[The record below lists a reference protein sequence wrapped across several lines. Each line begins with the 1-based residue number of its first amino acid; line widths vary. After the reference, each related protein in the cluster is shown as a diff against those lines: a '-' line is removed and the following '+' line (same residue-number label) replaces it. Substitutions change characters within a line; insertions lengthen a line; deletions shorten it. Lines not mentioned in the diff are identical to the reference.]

1 MNQSKW
7 SVLRKTDMT
16 FQEIILALEK
26 FWADHGCIIQQP
38 CDIEVGAGTFN
49 PATFLRCLGPE
60 PWRVAYVEPVRRPT
74 DGRYAENPF
83 RVGAYYQYQVIL
95 KPAPENVLP
104 LYLES
109 LYSLGISPRKND
121 MRFVEDDWE
130 SPTLGA
136 SGLGW
141 EVWWNGAEVTQFT
154 YFQQMGSIDLD
165 PICAEIT
172 YGLERI
178 ALYLQDVDDFFEIRW
193 NEHLN
198 YGDVHRQSEVE
209 YSTYNFEHANVD
221 MLFELFS
228 TYEKETH
235 ACLDAGLVL
244 PATDHVLKCS
254 HTFNMLDA
262 RGVIS
267 VTERVSYIERV
278 RRLAQRIARAYVKQ
292 REEMEHPLIGKWAAV
307 GGICNPDAS
316 ETQGSENI
324 TQETADLLFE
334 IGTEEIPASYVPPVL
349 EQLRETAAKSLTN
362 HRIPFGDVETLGT
375 PRRITLSIKDIK
387 TLQES
392 EETEVVGP
400 PKRIAYDEN
409 GEPTKAAVGFA
420 KTQGVELTALR
431 IVETER
437 GEYVAV
443 SKLETG
449 VPTREILKTLLTEWT
464 EALRFP
470 KTMRWETESEGPRA
484 FARFAR
490 PIRWLVA
497 LLGDEVVNCTYGA
510 AHAGRLTY
518 GHRALHPEPIT
529 LDSADL
535 NTYVEKLRAV
545 GVLVCP
551 KERRDTI
558 EKQVRDVLAVE
569 GYLPKLDEELL
580 DTVNYLVEN
589 PQPIVGNFSESHLEI
604 PSEVLIT
611 AMKKHQRY
619 FPMWK
624 SESVLAAKFVTISN
638 GTDGNIDGV
647 RHGNERVLRAR
658 LNDAEFF
665 YSEDQKTSLA
675 DKVERLGAVVFHA
688 KLGSLLDK
696 AERLK
701 ALVQFISTESQ
712 VPETTTR
719 HAERAAWL
727 CKADLTTHMVIEF
740 PSLQGITG
748 RYYAQNSGEAE
759 PVATAIAEH
768 YQPLGADTPLP
779 ETEVGALVAIADKLD
794 TIVGYFGIEERP
806 TGSQD
811 PYSLRRHTLG
821 TIRILQDRKLPLSL
835 DAIVEKAISLYTVEL
850 ADDTRTS
857 VLNFIKE
864 RLRVILL
871 QTHQYAP
878 DLADAVLAVGAVDII
893 DILKRASILAEFR
906 LTPNFEEVYNALN
919 RVLRILPTDAP
930 ETVDATLL
938 CDDAEKQ
945 LYACITE
952 AELGFQQSI
961 QERDYAKLLT
971 QLAAL
976 QPAIDTFF
984 DDVLVMA
991 EEPALR
997 TNRLALLN
1005 RIGQN
1010 IYAVADL
1017 TKLVIAGN

>member
-1 MNQSKW
+1 
-7 SVLRKTDMT
+7 MT
-16 FQEIILALEK
+16 LQEIILALEK
-26 FWADHGCIIQQP
+26 FWADQGCIIQQP

-60 PWRVAYVEPVRRPT
+60 PWKVAYVEPVRRPT

-109 LYSLGISPRKND
+109 LYHLGISPRKND
-121 MRFVEDDWE
+121 IRFVEDDWE

-154 YFQQMGSIDLD
+154 YFQQMGSIDLA

-178 ALYLQDVDDFFEIRW
+178 ALYLQDVDDFFDIRW

-209 YSTYNFEHANVD
+209 YSTYNFEHANVE
-221 MLFELFS
+221 MLFDLFS

-292 REEMEHPLIGKWAAV
+292 REEMEHPLMGRF
-307 GGICNPDAS
+307 S
-316 ETQGSENI
+316 TETDVVDSTVAESGTSSQSHP
-324 TQETADLLFE
+324 ETTDLLFE
-334 IGTEEIPASYVPPVL
+334 IGTEEIPAGYVPPVL
-349 EQLRETAAKSLTN
+349 DQLREIATNSLTN
-362 HRIPFGDVETLGT
+362 HRIPFGEIETLGT
-375 PRRITLSIKDIK
+375 PRRITLSIKGIK

-392 EETEVVGP
+392 QETEVVGP
-400 PKRIAYDEN
+400 PKRVAYDEN
-409 GEPTKAAVGFA
+409 GEPTKAAIGFA

-437 GEYVAV
+437 GEYVAT
-443 SKLETG
+443 SKIETG
-449 VPTREILKTLLTEWT
+449 EPVHEVLQTLLPEWI

-470 KTMRWETESEGPRA
+470 KTMRWETKSEEPRA

-497 LLGDEVVNCTYGA
+497 LLGDEVVDCAYGD
-510 AHAGRLTY
+510 AHAGRVTY
-518 GHRALHPEPIT
+518 GHRSLHPEPVT
-529 LDSADL
+529 LASANLD
-535 NTYVEKLRAV
+535 TYAEELRAV
-545 GVLVCP
+545 GVVVCP
-551 KERRDTI
+551 QERRETI
-558 EKQVRDVLAVE
+558 KKQVTSIFEAE
-569 GYLPKLDEELL
+569 SCLPKLDDELL

-589 PQPIVGNFSESHLEI
+589 PQPIIGNFSESHLEI
-604 PSEVLIT
+604 PPEVLIT

-619 FPMWK
+619 FPMW
-624 SESVLAAKFVTISN
+624 ETDTALAAKFITISN

-647 RHGNERVLRAR
+647 RHGNERVLHAR

-701 ALVQFISTESQ
+701 ALIAFIGTALQ
-712 VPETTTR
+712 LPETTVR

-727 CKADLTTHMVIEF
+727 CKADLTTQMVIEF

-748 RYYAQNSGEAE
+748 QYYAQNSGEAE
-759 PVATAIAEH
+759 PVAKAIAEH

-779 ETEVGALVAIADKLD
+779 ETEVGAIVAIADKID

-811 PYSLRRHTLG
+811 PYSLRRHALG
-821 TIRILQDRKLPLSL
+821 TIRILEDRQLLFSL
-835 DAIVEKAISLYTVEL
+835 DAVVEKAVSLYKVAL
-850 ADDTRTS
+850 AEDTQTS

-864 RLRVILL
+864 RQRVILL
-871 QTHQYAP
+871 EMQQYAP
-878 DLADAVLAVGAVDII
+878 DLADAILAVGDVDII
-893 DILKRASILAEFR
+893 DILKRAGALAEFR

-919 RVLRILPTDAP
+919 RVLRILPESVP
-930 ETVDATLL
+930 EAVDPALL
-938 CDDAEKQ
+938 EDDAEKQ
-945 LYACITE
+945 LYGCLTE
-952 AELGFQQSI
+952 VEPNFKQSI
-961 QERDYAKLLT
+961 QERAYAKLLT
-971 QLAAL
+971 QLATL

-991 EEPALR
+991 KDPAVR
-997 TNRLALLN
+997 ANRLALLN

-1010 IYAVADL
+1010 VYTVADL
-1017 TKLVIAGN
+1017 TKLVIAGK

>member
-1 MNQSKW
+1 
-7 SVLRKTDMT
+7 MT

-26 FWADHGCIIQQP
+26 FWADQGCIIQQP

-60 PWRVAYVEPVRRPT
+60 PWHVAYVEPVRRPT

-83 RVGAYYQYQVIL
+83 RLGAYYQYQVIL

-109 LYSLGISPRKND
+109 LYHLGISPRQND
-121 MRFVEDDWE
+121 IRFVEDDWE

-178 ALYLQDVDDFFEIRW
+178 ALYLQDVDSFFDIRW

-198 YGDVHRQSEVE
+198 YGDVHHQSEVE
-209 YSTYNFEHANVD
+209 YSTYNFQHANVE
-221 MLFELFS
+221 MLFDQFS

-278 RRLAQRIARAYVKQ
+278 RRLAQRIARAYVEQ
-292 REEMEHPLIGKWAAV
+292 REEMGHPLMERFSTAT
-307 GGICNPDAS
+307 DAEVAIPAEDETS
-316 ETQGSENI
+316 ETQPQ
-324 TQETADLLFE
+324 QETADFLFE
-334 IGTEEIPASYVPPVL
+334 IGTEEIPAGYVPPAL
-349 EQLRETAAKSLTN
+349 TQLQEIATESLTD
-362 HRIPFGDVETLGT
+362 HRIPFGEIETFGT
-375 PRRITLSIKDIK
+375 PRRITLSIKDLK
-387 TLQES
+387 TLQAS

-400 PKRIAYDEN
+400 PKSIAYDEN
-409 GEPTKAAVGFA
+409 GEPTRAAMGFA

-437 GEYVAV
+437 GEYVAA

-449 VPTREILKTLLTEWT
+449 EPTRKVLQTLLPEWI
-464 EALRFP
+464 EVLRFP
-470 KTMRWETESEGPRA
+470 KTMRWETKSGAPHA

-497 LLGDEVVNCTYGA
+497 LLDDEVVDCTYGDA
-510 AHAGRLTY
+510 QAGRITY
-518 GHRALHPEPIT
+518 GHRSLHPDPIT
-529 LDSADL
+529 LTSANLD
-535 NTYVEKLRAV
+535 TYTEALRAA
-545 GVLVCP
+545 GVIVCP
-551 KERRDTI
+551 NERREVI
-558 EKQVRDVLAVE
+558 GKQVRAILKAE

-580 DTVNYLVEN
+580 GTVTYLVEN
-589 PQPIVGNFSESHLEI
+589 PQPIIGNFSASHLEI
-604 PSEVLIT
+604 PPEVLIT

-624 SESVLAAKFVTISN
+624 NDSELAPKFITISN
-638 GTDGNIDGV
+638 GTDGNLDGV
-647 RHGNERVLRAR
+647 QHGNERVLHAR

-665 YSEDQKTSLA
+665 YKEDQKTGLA

-701 ALVQFISTESQ
+701 ALVKFIAKGIGVTNPSYT
-712 VPETTTR
+712 ETTI
-719 HAERAAWL
+719 AYVERAAWL
-727 CKADLTTHMVIEF
+727 CKADLTTQMVIEF

-748 RYYAQNSGEAE
+748 RYYAQNSGEPA
-759 PVATAIAEH
+759 PVATALAEH

-779 ETEVGALVAIADKLD
+779 ETEIGAILAIADKLD

-811 PYSLRRHTLG
+811 PYSLRRHALG
-821 TIRILQDRKLPLSL
+821 TIRILQDRQLPLSL
-835 DAIVEKAISLYTVEL
+835 DAVVEKAISLYTVPL
-850 ADDTRTS
+850 ATDTKIS

-864 RLRVILL
+864 RLRVILMETE
-871 QTHQYAP
+871 QHAP
-878 DLADAVLAVGAVDII
+878 DLADAVLGVGDVNII
-893 DILKRASILAEFR
+893 DILKRAGALAEFR

-919 RVLRILPTDAP
+919 RVLRILPSDAP

-938 CDDAEKQ
+938 QDDAEKQ
-945 LYACITE
+945 LYERISE
-952 AELGFQQSI
+952 ATPALKQRI
-961 QERDYAKLLT
+961 QARDYTKLLT
-971 QLAAL
+971 RLATL

-984 DDVLVMA
+984 DEVLVMA
-991 EEPALR
+991 KEPALR
-997 TNRLALLN
+997 SNRLALLN
-1005 RIGQN
+1005 QIGQN
-1010 IYAVADL
+1010 IYAIADL
-1017 TKLVIAGN
+1017 TKIVISHQEE

>member
-1 MNQSKW
+1 
-7 SVLRKTDMT
+7 MT

-49 PATFLRCLGPE
+49 SATFLRCLGPE

-449 VPTREILKTLLTEWT
+449 VPTREILKTLLTEWI

-878 DLADAVLAVGAVDII
+878 DFADAVLAVGAVDII
-893 DILKRASILAEFR
+893 DILKRASTLAEFR

-919 RVLRILPTDAP
+919 RVLRILPPDAP

-938 CDDAEKQ
+938 RDDAEKQ

>member
-49 PATFLRCLGPE
+49 SATFLRCLGPE

-535 NTYVEKLRAV
+535 STYVEKLRAV

-759 PVATAIAEH
+759 PVTTAIAEH

-821 TIRILQDRKLPLSL
+821 TIRILQDRKLPFSL